1 MAEARVTL
9 PGDIVNSQASSMLQ
23 GRGTYVDNGVLRASF
38 LGTFKQVNQ
47 LGYVEPLHGKYFAQ
61 VGDVVVG
68 VVQRIG
74 GNCWYIDIG
83 SSMKVQLS
91 ILQVNTEELATR
103 RKLDEDVYEMRNLF
117 DIGHVIS
124 CEVQRVSPNG
134 TVMLQT
140 RTSKYGRLDNGI
152 LVKIKPNLMLRQS
165 KHMHELPSGIS
176 MILGCNGFIWL
187 APLSNQGDAATRS
200 QVYHDICTFRRII
213 LCLAGAGIQIN
224 YSLLC
229 ETFDFFK
236 QTCVGKNSLTKEEAP
251 QLLERFL
258 SEKRAREDQLLT
270 ASELSQTNSSGNTL

>member
-1 MAEARVTL
+1 MLDSKITL
-9 PGDIVNSQASSMLQ
+9 PGDIVNTRASSLLQ

-47 LGYVEPLHGKYFAQ
+47 LAYVEPLHGKYFAQ

-83 SSMKVQLS
+83 SSMRVRLS
-91 ILQVNTEELATR
+91 IFQVNTEELATR

-117 DIGHVIS
+117 GIGHVIS

-134 TVMLQT
+134 TVLLQT
-140 RTSKYGRLDNGI
+140 RTSKYGRLNNGI
-152 LVKIKPNLMLRQS
+152 LVKVKPNLMLRQS
-165 KHMHELPSGIS
+165 KHMQELSCGIS

-187 APLSNQGDAATRS
+187 GPIQKSGDATIHA

-213 LCLAGAGIQIN
+213 LSLAGLSICIN
-224 YSLLC
+224 FALLC
-229 ETFDFFK
+229 EIFEFFK
-236 QTCVGKNSLTKEEAP
+236 EKCPGKNSLSKEQAP
-251 QLLERFL
+251 ELLERFF
-258 SEKRAREDQLLT
+258 SEKRA
-270 ASELSQTNSSGNTL
+270 